1 MLISMCIPCHNR
13 AYDLKQTLPSIITSA
28 NLSPPVEIAILDYN
42 SPDDL
47 RDFFFKTYG
56 EAALAEGNFLSYK
69 RYGGKQKHYHTSHA
83 NNLSVLMSQGEYIVV
98 GCTDMILD
106 GAYFGTIRGLI
117 EEENYVWMQ
126 STGKNFVVCKRTE
139 FIESGGFDE
148 RFEFYGPND
157 KDFAERLQR
166 RGGRFTYYDGALL
179 TVIRTP
185 KSEKYKN
192 YRITSRKEIG
202 NLMKPI
208 YLENQENEVW
218 VVNEE
223 GWGKWE

>member
-1 MLISMCIPCHNR
+1 MFHGRQIKDGHSN
-13 AYDLKQTLPSIITSA
+13 
-28 NLSPPVEIAILDYN
+28 YN

-47 RDFFFKTYG
+47 RDYFFETYG
-56 EAALAEGNFLSYK
+56 NVAMKEGNFLTYR
-69 RYGGKQKHYHTSHA
+69 RYGAREYYHTSHA
-83 NNLSVLMSQGEYIVV
+83 NNLSVLASSGEYVV
-98 GCTDMILD
+98 IGCTDMFL
-106 GAYFGTIRGLI
+106 AEEYFTEIRKLLEGGG
-117 EEENYVWMQ
+117 YVWMQ
-126 STGKNFVVCKRTE
+126 STGKNFVVCKRDE
-139 FIESGGFDE
+139 FVESGGFDE

-166 RGGRFTYYDGALL
+166 RGGRFIYYPGKLL
-179 TVIRTP
+179 TVIQTP

-202 NLMKPI
+202 KLMKPI

-223 GWGKWE
+223 GWGSWE